1 MQALPAAVLA
11 AGRTDLGRGEP
22 RVGLDQRPPIEL
34 TFIFELADELAPPGV
49 PDRFRQAAVLHHL
62 PRSQRLDHD
71 DLVLVDDASR
81 QLVEEVVPAVPDL
94 LMLLREEEPGLLAV
108 PAAGLLAGE
117 RALRPFEPCLGLSQ
131 VARVRD
137 LLHDEIVVR
146 HGGEVHES
154 EVDPDR
160 VLCRDP
166 RLVVLLDEERHEEF
180 ARSRHRHGRRA
191 DLAVEAAVL
200 CEPDEPDLREP
211 DFSRLDADRAVLV
224 VRRVGRARFPSRL
237 EHREAG
243 RPGEELRERRVE
255 VQLRVREREAVR
267 LAQEREQRL
276 VGGRCRRL
284 PFRPA
289 ARLRLLVDGDAVLE
303 QFVVD
308 EAGAADRLDQE
319 LGLCR
324 RGVEPIFVA
333 FQHVFPSF
341 SIWSDDSRPIPI
353 PAEGARKSDG
363 ITNFCSLYL
372 SQGHSKGSQADDS
385 SPTYA
390 GLRPRRLEVG
400 EFSPSLVKQNELH
413 MRAVEQL
420 LGLDRSC
427 LQSWIVFSDRSTLKR
442 VESSNVPVL
451 NRKAWAK
458 QMTDSVESRLSAAER
473 INLYEQLRPY
483 MHVSDE
489 VKAAHIDAIQQTKS
503 PIG

>member
-81 QLVEEVVPAVPDL
+81 QLVEEVVAPVFDL
-94 LMLLREEEPGLLAV
+94 LMLLRE
-108 PAAGLLAGE
+108 
-117 RALRPFEPCLGLSQ
+117 
-131 VARVRD
+131 
-137 LLHDEIVVR
+137 
-146 HGGEVHES
+146 
-154 EVDPDR
+154 
-160 VLCRDP
+160 
-166 RLVVLLDEERHEEF
+166 EERHEEF
-180 ARSRHRHGRRA
+180 ARSRHRHGCRA

-289 ARLRLLVDGDAVLE
+289 ARLRLLVDLDAVLE

-372 SQGHSKGSQADDS
+372 SQGHSKGSQAGDS

-413 MRAVEQL
+413 MRAIEQL

-442 VESSNVPVL
+442 VESSSVPVL